1 VMDGVFPAPANVASV
16 VKKWQEE
23 SDRAGREVIGNAT
36 EPLLRNY
43 NGESSLGD
51 VITDAMLWKSGAQI
65 AFENAGGIRG
75 DLPGGPITRYDAIS
89 AFPFMNTRMEM
100 NLTGKDI
107 RSILEQ
113 SLTLK
118 VGMLQIAGMTITYDL
133 THPEYQRLVSARV
146 ADEPL
151 NDAQTYKIVVSSF
164 IGQGGD
170 HYSAFL
176 NGKNVHDTGELLSDV
191 LTEYV
196 RHVHTVSKP
205 VVPRMFPVKAGS

>member
-1 VMDGVFPAPANVASV
+1 
-16 VKKWQEE
+16 
-23 SDRAGREVIGNAT
+23 SDRVGREVIGNAA

-51 VITDAMLWKSGAQI
+51 VITSAMLWKSGAEI

-75 DLPGGPITRYDAIS
+75 DLASGPITRYDTIS
-89 AFPFMNTRMEM
+89 ALPFMNTRMEM

-133 THPEYQRLVSARV
+133 THPEYHRLISAQV
-146 ADEPL
+146 GEEPL
-151 NDAQTYKIVVSSF
+151 NDARSYKIVASSF

-176 NGKNVHDTGELLSDV
+176 NGKNVHDTGELLSEV

-196 RHVHTVSKP
+196 RHVHALSKP
-205 VVPRMFPVKAGS
+205 DVPRMTPVDHATR